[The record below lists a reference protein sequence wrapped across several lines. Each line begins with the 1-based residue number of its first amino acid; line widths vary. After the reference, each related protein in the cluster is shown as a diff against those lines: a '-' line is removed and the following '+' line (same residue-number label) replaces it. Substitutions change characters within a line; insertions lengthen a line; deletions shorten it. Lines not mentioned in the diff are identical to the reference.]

1 MTQYITLSFLFILL
15 GTSLFAQNTANE
27 QQEALQLYPFDS
39 KVFNLKTLKYSTSK
53 EQLSESFKTKSKY
66 SVRYKGLTVDKLAY
80 QGMIFEALTDNS
92 LLLKNLE
99 TQTVKALPNKEK
111 DLPVQGRSLLLEA
124 INGIIYIKPLKADNG
139 YMVYKYDKTGK
150 ELFGVQITHS
160 EFVQHNELTYH
171 LPYLGYVM
179 HTASNVVF
187 ASYVERIPKTVVLN
201 TLDGSLSKFDF
212 SSVGIIRDAKTDMD
226 IHGFVQLDKTK
237 SSIKVTY
244 ITDNFELEKPYF
256 KNITHI
262 ETLVLDNTL
271 VLVAYNGRS
280 PEVHLLAIDLTTKTL
295 KWEAEVATFGK
306 DATSAYFNTV
316 WLAAYDGKVILEGY
330 ETKGKSLQI
339 FDAANGER
347 LWKSF

>member
-1 MTQYITLSFLFILL
+1 MIQNITLFFLFICLS
-15 GTSLFAQNTANE
+15 TTLFAQNTTE
-27 QQEALQLYPFDS
+27 EASLQLYPFDN
-39 KVFNLKTLKYSTSK
+39 KVFNLETLQYSTSK
-53 EQLSESFKTKSKY
+53 EALSKSFKTNSKY
-66 SVRYKGLTVDKLAY
+66 AVRYKGLTVDKLAY

-99 TQTVKALPNKEK
+99 TKAVTPLPNKEK
-111 DLPVQGRSLLLEA
+111 GLPVQGRSLLLEA
-124 INGIIYIKPLKADNG
+124 TNGVIYIKPLKADNG

-179 HTASNVVF
+179 HTANNVVF

-201 TLDGSLSKFDF
+201 TSDGTLSKFDF
-212 SSVGIIRDAKTDMD
+212 SSVGIIRDAKIDMD
-226 IHGFVQLDKTK
+226 IHGFVQLNRTN
-237 SSIKVTY
+237 SSINVTY
-244 ITDNFELEKPYF
+244 ITDNFEHKKPYF
-256 KNITHI
+256 KDITHI

-280 PEVHLLAIDLTTKTL
+280 PEAHLLAIDLTTKTL
-295 KWEAEVATFGK
+295 LWEADVAPFGK
-306 DATSAYFNTV
+306 DATSAYFNTI
-316 WLAAYDGKVILEGY
+316 WLGAYKGKIILEGY

-339 FDAANGER
+339 FDPSNGER